1 MKKTKTYLFIALC
14 FVTQAIIAQSFGVP
28 KDETALRKKIIE
40 ASQKIN
46 SIQCNFE
53 QEKVSSML
61 AEKAISKGEFLFK
74 KDNKVKL
81 DYREPFSYL
90 IVMNNGKLLIKDED
104 KTRQVNLSRSRSFQQ
119 LNRIIVDCING
130 NMLRSTDFT
139 VKLFENNTLAKLEL
153 TPINKTVKSFLSGIV
168 VILEKSDFSAL
179 RIEMNEAS
187 GDRTILRFSAKKLN
201 GEIANEQFVLQQDS
215 TKN

>member
-1 MKKTKTYLFIALC
+1 MKKIKVYLFATLYIASQTI
-14 FVTQAIIAQSFGVP
+14 VAQSFGVP

-40 ASQKIN
+40 ASQKIK

-53 QEKVSSML
+53 QEKISSML

-81 DYREPFSYL
+81 DYREPFTYL

-104 KTRQVNLSRSRSFQQ
+104 KTRQMNLSRSRSFQQ
-119 LNRIIVDCING
+119 LNKIIVDCING
-130 NMLRSTDFT
+130 NMLSSTDFT
-139 VKLFENNTLAKLEL
+139 TKLFENNTHAKIEL
-153 TPINKTVKSFLSGIV
+153 TPINKTVKNFLSGIV
-168 VILEKSDFSAL
+168 VVLEKSDFSAL

-187 GDRTILRFSAKKLN
+187 GDKTTLRFSAKKLN
-201 GEIANEQFVLQQDS
+201 GEIDNEQFVLQ
-215 TKN
+215 

>member
-1 MKKTKTYLFIALC
+1 MESVKTYLLIVLFFI
-14 FVTQAIIAQSFGVP
+14 VSSSVAQSFGVP

-40 ASQKIN
+40 ASQKIK
-46 SIQCNFE
+46 SIQCDFE

-81 DYREPFSYL
+81 DYREPFTYM

-104 KTRQVNLSRSRSFQQ
+104 KTRQMNLSRSRSFQQ
-119 LNRIIVDCING
+119 LNKIIVDCING
-130 NMLRSTDFT
+130 NMLSSTDFT
-139 VKLFENNTLAKLEL
+139 TKLFENNTFAKIEL
-153 TPINKTVKSFLSGIV
+153 TPINKTVKNFLSGIV
-168 VILEKSDFSAL
+168 VILEKSDFSAS

-187 GDRTILRFSAKKLN
+187 GDKTILRFSGKKLN
-201 GEIANEQFVLQQDS
+201 GEIDSEQFVLQ
-215 TKN
+215 